1 MDQACFFKNTTG
13 LASATQLNLHEQ
25 KQHAGTIMIGR
36 LIKNN
41 FTPMRIILFILP
53 LLFLFANCSKKVEK
67 AVQSCKVKKGVFDI
81 EVAETGEVAAVN
93 AININSPAMS
103 WRYGQQ
109 KIIKI
114 VEDGSEVKKGDTV
127 IVFDPSEVQ
136 KVISD
141 AKAELEIANAELQ
154 KTLAE
159 QELKLDELEA
169 DLKSASLSYDISRIE
184 LELASYESEIQKKE
198 IQLNLDKAK
207 LDLEKAS
214 QVITNQRKINVEDIN
229 QSNVKI
235 RQLVNNVEEAN
246 KTLKNLTVTS
256 PANGIAI
263 IRRNWS
269 TNNKFQV
276 GDQTWSGNAMIDLPD
291 LSQLK
296 AIAKINEVDI
306 SKIKV
311 KQKSFIRL
319 DAFSDTTFSGS
330 VTSIANLAVSKSD
343 KTQKIKVFPVEILIH
358 GTSKLLMPGMTV
370 NVKVIVD
377 KLPNVLYIPL
387 EATFKKDNVEYVF
400 VKKGTSFEKRV
411 IETGKVNNDYIII
424 AKGLEEGDVLA
435 LADPFEKK
443 EDTAKPN
450 NKKD

>member
-1 MDQACFFKNTTG
+1 MK
-13 LASATQLNLHEQ
+13 
-25 KQHAGTIMIGR
+25 K
-36 LIKNN
+36 
-41 FTPMRIILFILP
+41 ILFILP
-53 LLFLFANCSKKVEK
+53 LVFLFGNCSHKVEK
-67 AVQSCKVKKGVFDI
+67 SVQSCKVKKGIFDI
-81 EVAETGEVAAVN
+81 EVTETGEVAAVN
-93 AININSPAMS
+93 ALNISSPAMS
-103 WRYGQQ
+103 WRYGNL

-127 IVFDPSEVQ
+127 IIFDPSEVQ

-154 KTLAE
+154 KTIAE

-169 DLKSASLSYDISRIE
+169 DLKTASLSYDISRIE
-184 LELASYESEIQKKE
+184 LEMATYESDIRKKE
-198 IQLNLDKAK
+198 IQLNLDKSK
-207 LDLEKAS
+207 LDLDKAS
-214 QVITNQRKINVEDIN
+214 QVITNQRKINIEDRN
-229 QSNVKI
+229 QSKVKI
-235 RQLVNNVEEAN
+235 RQLENNVEDAN
-246 KTLKNLTVTS
+246 STLKNLTVTS
-256 PANGIAI
+256 PAKGIAI

-306 SKIKV
+306 SKIKL

-319 DAFSDTTFSGS
+319 DAFSDTTFNGS
-330 VTSIANLAVSKSD
+330 VINIANLAVSKSD

-377 KLPNVLYIPL
+377 KLANVLYIPL
-387 EATFKKDNVEYVF
+387 DAAFKKDNEDYVF
-400 VKKGTSFEKRV
+400 IRKGTTYEKRV
-411 IETGKVNNDYIII
+411 IETGKVNNDYIIVN
-424 AKGLEEGDVLA
+424 KGLDEGDILA

-443 EDTAKPN
+443 EDVNKEK
-450 NKKD
+450 NKKQ

>member
-1 MDQACFFKNTTG
+1 
-13 LASATQLNLHEQ
+13 
-25 KQHAGTIMIGR
+25 
-36 LIKNN
+36 
-41 FTPMRIILFILP
+41 MRKILFILP
-53 LLFLFANCSKKVEK
+53 LLFLFGNCSHKVEK
-67 AVQSCKVKKGVFDI
+67 SVQSCKVKKGVFDI
-81 EVAETGEVAAVN
+81 EVTETGEVAAVN
-93 AININSPAMS
+93 ALNISSPAMS
-103 WRYGQQ
+103 WRYGNL

-127 IVFDPSEVQ
+127 VIFDPSEVQ

-141 AKAELEIANAELQ
+141 AKSELEIANAELQ
-154 KTLAE
+154 KTIAE

-169 DLKSASLSYDISRIE
+169 DLKTASISYDISRIE
-184 LELASYESEIQKKE
+184 LEMATYESDIRKKE

-207 LDLEKAS
+207 LDLDKAS
-214 QVITNQRKINVEDIN
+214 QVISNQRKINVEDIN
-229 QSNVKI
+229 QSKVKI
-235 RQLVNNVEEAN
+235 RQLENNVEDAN
-246 KTLKNLTVTS
+246 STLKNLTVTS
-256 PANGIAI
+256 PAKGIAI

-319 DAFSDTTFSGS
+319 DAFSDTTFNGS
-330 VTSIANLAVSKSD
+330 VINIANLAVSKSD
-343 KTQKIKVFPVEILIH
+343 KTQKIKVFPVEILIN

-377 KLPNVLYIPL
+377 KLANVLYIPQD
-387 EATFKKDNVEYVF
+387 AAFKKDNETYVF
-400 VKKGTSFEKRV
+400 IRKGTTYEKRV
-411 IETGKVNNDYIII
+411 IETGKVNNDYIVVN
-424 AKGLEEGDVLA
+424 KGLEEGDILA

-443 EDTAKPN
+443 EDVNKEK
-450 NKKD
+450 NKKQ